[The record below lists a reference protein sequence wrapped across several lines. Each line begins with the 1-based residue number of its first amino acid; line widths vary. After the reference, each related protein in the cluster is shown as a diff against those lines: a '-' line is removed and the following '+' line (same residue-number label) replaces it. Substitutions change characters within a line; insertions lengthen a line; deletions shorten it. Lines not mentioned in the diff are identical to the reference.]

1 MTEKRCYYEALGV
14 ERSAE
19 ASEIR
24 KAYKK
29 LALKY
34 HPDRNAGSAEAE
46 AQFKEVTE
54 AFQVLNDDD
63 KRRRYDQFGHAG
75 VSSGGGEDFGGD
87 IFSHVQDLFADFF
100 GGMGGGRQARGPQRG
115 RDIRIQQALTLEE
128 AVLGCKKEIPLRTPV
143 ECSGC
148 KGNGAEP
155 GTEPQS
161 CRTCGGAGQ
170 VSTGRG
176 FIVFTQT
183 CPSCQGQGRVVT
195 TPCTRCD
202 GAGWEEKSR
211 TVTVSFPPGID
222 DGHRL
227 RVSGQGLSGASGG
240 PPGHLYVD
248 VVLRPHERF
257 TRDGNDLVY
266 RQKVSFADAALG
278 KTVTVTLLDGTTRE
292 VAIAPGT
299 QPGDVISVAGAGV
312 PDVNGRGRGAL
323 HVVADLVVPTKLS
336 KRARQLLAELEA
348 DLAEESAE
356 RDSSTTEPA

>member
-1 MTEKRCYYEALGV
+1 MSEKRCYYEVLGV
-14 ERSAE
+14 ERRAE

-54 AFQVLNDDD
+54 AFQILNDDD
-63 KRRRYDQFGHAG
+63 KRQRYDQFGHAG
-75 VSSGGGEDFGGD
+75 FGGAGDGGGGED

-115 RDIRIQQALTLEE
+115 RDVRVRQALTLEE
-128 AVLGCKKEIPLRTPV
+128 AVLGCKKEVQLRTPV
-143 ECSGC
+143 ECTAC

-155 GTEPQS
+155 GTEPQA
-161 CRTCGGAGQ
+161 CRTCGGNGQ

-195 TPCTRCD
+195 TPCKRCD
-202 GAGWEEKSR
+202 GAGWEEKARS
-211 TVTVSFPPGID
+211 VTVSFPPGID

-227 RVSGQGLSGASGG
+227 RVSGQGLAGTSGG

-248 VVLRPHERF
+248 VVLHTHERF
-257 TRDGNDLVY
+257 TRDGNDLVL

-278 KTVTVTLLDGTTRE
+278 KTITVELLDGTTRE
-292 VAIAPGT
+292 VSIDAGT
-299 QPGDVISVAGAGV
+299 QPGDVITLGGAGV
-312 PDVNGRGRGAL
+312 PDVNGRGRGSL
-323 HVVADLVVPTKLS
+323 HVVAELVVPTKLS
-336 KRARQLLAELEA
+336 KRARQLLQELEV
-348 DLAEESAE
+348 DLAAHALTS
-356 RDSSTTEPA
+356 DPADEAR